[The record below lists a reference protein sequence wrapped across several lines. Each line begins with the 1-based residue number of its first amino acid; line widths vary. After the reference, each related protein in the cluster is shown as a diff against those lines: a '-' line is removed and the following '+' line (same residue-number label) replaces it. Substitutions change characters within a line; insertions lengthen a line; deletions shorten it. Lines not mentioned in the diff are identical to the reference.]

1 MFSVKCRKNCASKY
15 RLILVLLLIGSE
27 GGRDFSTNR
36 RANSLFQSLGSSSG
50 QAKRKE
56 SASANLGRASIDRV
70 PKKECAKVVANLFD
84 REFFVHWNATIIQII
99 NFHQMSELYHA
110 IEAITSDFR

>member
-1 MFSVKCRKNCASKY
+1 MFGVKCRKNCASKY

-50 QAKRKE
+50 QVACV
-56 SASANLGRASIDRV
+56 ASVSVR
-70 PKKECAKVVANLFD
+70 
-84 REFFVHWNATIIQII
+84 
-99 NFHQMSELYHA
+99 
-110 IEAITSDFR
+110 FRSK